1 MKAAFAGSGKV
12 TRRSAVQT
20 AEDALANNHRLVIS
34 VGAWTTK
41 DSMTASRFIAE
52 WAFSE
57 EHPYEVAVDPSF
69 TPYGFTE
76 TICDSA
82 QKVHKTSNISRLLSD
97 GDSLYLAWNDDDDC
111 MRALMTAARR
121 FAPVYDLTNN
131 NEEIILD
138 DDEDSS
144 STSEPEQTSNNAE
157 VMRRV
162 RRILEKAMG
171 EVEAILSEHILP
183 NPKKNRR
190 SRVKP

>member
-1 MKAAFAGSGKV
+1 
-12 TRRSAVQT
+12 
-20 AEDALANNHRLVIS
+20 
-34 VGAWTTK
+34 
-41 DSMTASRFIAE
+41 
-52 WAFSE
+52 
-57 EHPYEVAVDPSF
+57 
-69 TPYGFTE
+69 
-76 TICDSA
+76 
-82 QKVHKTSNISRLLSD
+82 
-97 GDSLYLAWNDDDDC
+97 